1 MEKYESVLRFIRYE
15 VNEIYFKKNM
25 NFKSNN
31 DGTAIDLKIKPSI
44 EINDEHMN
52 VTLQIEI
59 FEDAKQNNKPFEMK
73 MNLTGYFIAEGCNP
87 ETLKANAV
95 AILYPY
101 VRAIISTYTAN
112 ANITPLI
119 LPIINVN
126 KLIKDQEES

>member
-31 DGTAIDLKIKPSI
+31 EGTAIDLKIKPSI

-59 FEDAKQNNKPFEMK
+59 FEDAKQNNKPFEMEV
-73 MNLTGYFIAEGCNP
+73 NLTGYFITEGCNP

-126 KLIKDQEES
+126 KLIKDQEEN